1 MLYVFVLIIF
11 VRINYN
17 LHLYDV
23 ICLYEWHRFK
33 SVPIVFTIVTFIDFK
48 AGLAITLKLKINHSA
63 IFSSPVLK
71 HRARHHVLSFGFSSH
86 YGAITPP
93 NFIL

>member
-1 MLYVFVLIIF
+1 MRYVFA
-11 VRINYN
+11 
-17 LHLYDV
+17 
-23 ICLYEWHRFK
+23 CLYEWHRLK
-33 SVPIVFTIVTFIDFK
+33 SVPVVFTIVTFIDFK

-71 HRARHHVLSFGFSSH
+71 HRARDHVISFSLSSH